1 MAKQNY
7 LKLAVVIVL
16 TMAAAST
23 VHATTSTIVTG
34 SIGGS
39 SFSSSNK
46 VSCYYAGDNGDA
58 TATNYS
64 STAYGIACGHAAG
77 DKVVA
82 AKSGD
87 AKLYF
92 SAAAS
97 GSNGAADAAN
107 VNDTTDL
114 TTGWS
119 SM

>member
-23 VHATTSTIVTG
+23 VHAASTIIG
-34 SIGGS
+34 ASIGGS
-39 SFSSSNK
+39 SFAASNK
-46 VSCYYAGDNGDA
+46 VSCYYEGSGTAGS
-58 TATNYS
+58 TALTTFNA
-64 STAYGIACGHAAG
+64 TAYGIACGHGAG

-92 SAAAS
+92 SVAT
-97 GSNGAADAAN
+97 GTGAAGAAN
-107 VNDTTDL
+107 MTSGTDL
-114 TTGWS
+114 TLTTWT

>member
-16 TMAAAST
+16 TMAAATT
-23 VHATTSTIVTG
+23 VHASAVSVGT

-39 SFSSSNK
+39 SFAASNK
-46 VSCYYAGDNGDA
+46 VSCYYEGNS
-58 TATNYS
+58 TTMTNFN
-64 STAYGIACGHAAG
+64 STTYAIACGHLAG

-82 AKSGD
+82 AKGGD

-97 GSNGAADAAN
+97 GSTGAAGAAN
-107 VNDTTDL
+107 ISTTTDL
-114 TTGWS
+114 TVATTWT